1 MTEGACPLG
10 GRPDLPSVLLIDDCP
25 DFRGWARCTLERE
38 GLEVIEA
45 RDALAGLQRAV
56 EDRPDCVVVAA
67 SLAGLDG
74 FDVAER
80 IARAPETA
88 GLPVLLSCDRLEPV
102 SRGAARDAGASG
114 LLLRSFREADLTGPV
129 RDALWAAGVAWLA
142 ERAEAAER
150 GAESAAC

>member
-1 MTEGACPLG
+1 MA
-10 GRPDLPSVLLIDDCP
+10 SVLLIDDCP

-80 IARAPETA
+80 IASAPEAA
-88 GLPVLLSCDRLEPV
+88 GLTVLLSCGRLEPV
-102 SRGAARDAGASG
+102 SRGAAKASG
-114 LLLRSFREADLTGPV
+114 AVGVLLRSFRTTDLTGPV
-129 RDALWAAGVAWLA
+129 WDALWAAGVSCLA
-142 ERAEAAER
+142 D
-150 GAESAAC
+150 GA